1 MNDQLN
7 RMSGADYVYPGFA
20 RWGIPQAQAM
30 TNWLRNDP
38 ANPSAS
44 GRLIRIVSRRLL
56 FSGLTTGT
64 SSVATPFRP
73 TNGTNYIMLWR
84 TAEAV
89 TNGGTTALN
98 TSLVNVTQ
106 TQSDG
111 TILDDVLPLT
121 TNYGSGEMPY
131 VYVVPDMVLGT
142 ATRNFTVTNNT
153 GSTADVYL
161 AFAIAY
167 VD

>member
-7 RMSGADYVYPGFA
+7 RMSGADYAYPGFA
-20 RWGIPQAQAM
+20 RWGLDAARMM
-30 TNWLRNDP
+30 TQWLRNDP

-44 GRLIRIVSRRLL
+44 GRLIRIVTRRLL
-56 FSGLTTGT
+56 FSGVTTGT
-64 SSVATPFRP
+64 SSAATAFRP
-73 TNGTNYIMLWR
+73 TNGTNYIMMWR

-89 TNGGTTALN
+89 VNGGTTALN

-106 TQSDG
+106 TQADG
-111 TILDDVLPLT
+111 TIIDDVVPLT
-121 TNYGSGEMPY
+121 CNYGSGEMPY

-161 AFAIAY
+161 DFAIAY
-167 VD
+167 MD